1 MSLILPAVATLLA
14 SVSCGHHREVPESM
28 IGVKEVIARLD
39 SAVTAM
45 YGWEPTD
52 STYNH
57 SIDTLIFDIM
67 DEYESERPDA
77 DTGERGE
84 YAIQQKAYD
93 EARVTWA
100 EFKRLCDV
108 DRYEE
113 ALDFYL
119 GEGNG
124 HIKKN
129 EGDFL
134 VFLKHSTQRFVF
146 FSQVLLPMMREY
158 KGDSFATD
166 KYIDLLQ
173 LEKAMEDTSIALS
186 AETTGYV
193 PEVYPYVIQELGYA
207 LVSTGKMDEAQNL
220 FSDLTS
226 AIYGLTGDALFA
238 NFYGTQ
244 FCARLYLEDGKPD
257 WALATWDDF
266 RDYLKEHSSD
276 YDADDLSEC
285 IDRIEEE
292 KAGISA
298 SAPMK
303 TE

>member
-108 DRYEE
+108 DRY
-113 ALDFYL
+113 
-119 GEGNG
+119 
-124 HIKKN
+124 
-129 EGDFL
+129 
-134 VFLKHSTQRFVF
+134 
-146 FSQVLLPMMREY
+146 
-158 KGDSFATD
+158 
-166 KYIDLLQ
+166 
-173 LEKAMEDTSIALS
+173 
-186 AETTGYV
+186 
-193 PEVYPYVIQELGYA
+193 
-207 LVSTGKMDEAQNL
+207 
-220 FSDLTS
+220 
-226 AIYGLTGDALFA
+226 
-238 NFYGTQ
+238 
-244 FCARLYLEDGKPD
+244 
-257 WALATWDDF
+257 
-266 RDYLKEHSSD
+266 
-276 YDADDLSEC
+276 
-285 IDRIEEE
+285 
-292 KAGISA
+292 
-298 SAPMK
+298 
-303 TE
+303 